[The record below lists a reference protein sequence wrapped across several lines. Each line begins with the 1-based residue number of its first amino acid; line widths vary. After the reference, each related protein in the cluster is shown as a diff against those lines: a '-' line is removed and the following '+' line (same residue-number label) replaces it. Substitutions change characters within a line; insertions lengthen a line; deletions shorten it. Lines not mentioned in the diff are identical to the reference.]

1 MFFGRRSDGRA
12 PGEGPRKRRP
22 RSKSRRF
29 AAFRISRHLS
39 HLAASFVVGRPEVS
53 IVKSRFFLGIPGT
66 SAPVRG
72 GRRPFGFL
80 ASNRGRRRDGPRT
93 SSGGVSPPRRAAS
106 RVEGP
111 RASSRLGRRWFSLSR
126 RGAPVGGP
134 APCAAPGEDR
144 GIGRSPEVPERRAAF
159 RVLFG
164 FSGPATG
171 PAFPPSRARTPHGR
185 RFAPMIPPQVHLRRP
200 CYDFSFL

>member
-1 MFFGRRSDGRA
+1 
-12 PGEGPRKRRP
+12 
-22 RSKSRRF
+22 
-29 AAFRISRHLS
+29 
-39 HLAASFVVGRPEVS
+39 VS

-126 RGAPVGGP
+126 RGAPVGAPRRAQLRGRTVELGGP
-134 APCAAPGEDR
+134 PRSRSEGRPFGFCSGFRDPRPDR
-144 GIGRSPEVPERRAAF
+144 RFGRPER
-159 RVLFG
+159 
-164 FSGPATG
+164 GP
-171 PAFPPSRARTPHGR
+171 RTDVG
-185 RFAPMIPPQVHLRRP
+185 LRQ
-200 CYDFSFL
+200 